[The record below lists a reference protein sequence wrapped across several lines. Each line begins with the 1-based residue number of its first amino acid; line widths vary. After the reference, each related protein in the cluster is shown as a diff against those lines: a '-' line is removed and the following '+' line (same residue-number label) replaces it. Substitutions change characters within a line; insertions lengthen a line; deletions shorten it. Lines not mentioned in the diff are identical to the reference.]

1 MLASFYR
8 IPEFPGTTYQD
19 QRLRSTDLGNRLP
32 CLALSSKHVCLATPC
47 LGFLVRKKAEEYSGG
62 FWEHGACKA
71 EEYSGGFWE
80 HGACKAFGPEQWY
93 VLGIDHF
100 ALCQI
105 K

>member
-71 EEYSGGFWE
+71 
-80 HGACKAFGPEQWY
+80 FGPEQWY

>member
-1 MLASFYR
+1 M
-8 IPEFPGTTYQD
+8 
-19 QRLRSTDLGNRLP
+19 GNRLP